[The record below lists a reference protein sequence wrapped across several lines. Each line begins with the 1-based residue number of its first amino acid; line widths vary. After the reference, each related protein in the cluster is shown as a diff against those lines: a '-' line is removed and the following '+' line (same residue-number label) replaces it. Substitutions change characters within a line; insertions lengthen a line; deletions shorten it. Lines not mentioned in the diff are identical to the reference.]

1 MTAPFP
7 FPIPAWTIASHQPQ
21 SQMFQNIHV
30 LKTMPTA
37 RRKLSGMTQT
47 EARVCTFQYHTI
59 TNVIWTR
66 HSQRKHYSTTVV
78 AIPFQNVNHIYGLH
92 EMWLVV
98 SRWDSDRLQWGQS
111 HSKLK
116 WSGSVRQY
124 INMWN
129 RQSSETAGLSSNTGK
144 IYSREKQLLWIP
156 HLFQHCCMRWIDSSR
171 KLCTSQKL
179 LVLKVRH

>member
-21 SQMFQNIHV
+21 PQMFQNIHV

-47 EARVCTFQYHTI
+47 EARICTFQYHTI

-98 SRWDSDRLQWGQS
+98 SSWDSDRLQWGQS

-124 INMWN
+124 VNC
-129 RQSSETAGLSSNTGK
+129 ETGNHL
-144 IYSREKQLLWIP
+144 KQLGYHQTLVRYTVGKNTCWEYHI
-156 HLFQHCCMRWIDSSR
+156 CSSIA
-171 KLCTSQKL
+171 
-179 LVLKVRH
+179 VWDG